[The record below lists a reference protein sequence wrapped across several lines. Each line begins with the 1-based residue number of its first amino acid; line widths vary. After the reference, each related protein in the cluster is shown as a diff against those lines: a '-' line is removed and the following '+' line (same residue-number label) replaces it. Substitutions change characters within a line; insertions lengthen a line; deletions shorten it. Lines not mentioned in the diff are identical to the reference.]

1 MKYERGSIQGS
12 TEGVPAMVGNLQSVC
27 LAIAFL
33 AILRA
38 TLYATLEREN
48 ASFSVIYGEETL
60 SCLIVAHLCKYLKID
75 NKLCQVISNYPKP
88 L

>member
-1 MKYERGSIQGS
+1 MKYERGSIRGS
-12 TEGVPAMVGNLQSVC
+12 TKGVAAMIGNQQSVC
-27 LAIAFL
+27 LAIAFF

-48 ASFSVIYGEETL
+48 ASFSVIHGEDVLFYFNVTDR
-60 SCLIVAHLCKYLKID
+60 CKYLKID
-75 NKLCQVISNYPKP
+75 TKLCQVISDYPLP

>member
-12 TEGVPAMVGNLQSVC
+12 SEGVVGMIGNHQSVC
-27 LAIAFL
+27 LAIAFF

-38 TLYATLEREN
+38 TLYATLKREN
-48 ASFSVIYGEETL
+48 ASFPVSHGEDVLFCFTIA
-60 SCLIVAHLCKYLKID
+60 CLCKYLKID
-75 NKLCQVISNYPKP
+75 TKLCQVISDYLSP